1 MHPILPTGSVARHF
15 GRGVS
20 QSVMPGMAEPRV
32 KRVPFAPL
40 RAQIDADLAE
50 PVHEVAHL
58 SHLNNFCN
66 ACRLSCMTEISRL
79 PGPVMELWEWQYQGS
94 CRDQDDT
101 LFFHPEGERGS
112 TRRRRAEAA
121 KAICASCPV
130 MLQCR
135 EQSLKVREPY
145 GVWGGLSED
154 ERSAILAGVSKT
166 A

>member
-1 MHPILPTGSVARHF
+1 
-15 GRGVS
+15 
-20 QSVMPGMAEPRV
+20 
-32 KRVPFAPL
+32 
-40 RAQIDADLAE
+40 
-50 PVHEVAHL
+50 
-58 SHLNNFCN
+58 
-66 ACRLSCMTEISRL
+66 MTEISRL

-130 MLQCR
+130 MMQCR

-154 ERSAILAGVSKT
+154 ERAAILAGVAKT
-166 A
+166 S